1 MQPWNTMDLKRVEQC
16 DVFSVPVRLI
26 YADPD
31 FNCRNAFTLQSVKSL
46 ADNIAARGL
55 DFPVVLQRV
64 EDTKTLIPAGYSWRL
79 IVGFRRFVAVTTFL
93 KWEEIKASIRVG
105 ITDQEAAIL
114 NVTENLERKD
124 LNPLEE
130 AQALA
135 RRFKPGTTLREIAK
149 AMNRDTRWVHQR
161 LRLMELPEEI
171 REKVAAGLLTL
182 LDVDVLVQLPSDEQ
196 GQAAQELLAA
206 RGKRKRK
213 LNVNPKFRRKFQ
225 YRRGKEEINARIAQ
239 LIEAGLDGLAPRS
252 LAWCAGYISDD
263 DLDCDIASAIREKAE
278 EIPVESVS
286 VLTEGK

>member
-1 MQPWNTMDLKRVEQC
+1 MELKRVQEC
-16 DVFSVPVRLI
+16 DAFWVPVHLI
-26 YADPD
+26 YVDPE

-55 DFPVVLQRV
+55 DFPVVLQRA
-64 EDTKTLIPAGYSWRL
+64 EDTKTPIPEGYSWRL

-105 ITDQEAAIL
+105 ITDQEAEIL
-114 NVTENLERKD
+114 NIAENLERKD

-130 AQALA
+130 AQALV
-135 RRFKPGTTLREIAK
+135 RRFKSGTPLREIAK

-206 RGKRKRK
+206 RGNRKRK
-213 LNVNPKFRRKFQ
+213 LIVNPKFRRKFR

-239 LIEAGLDGLAPRS
+239 LMEAGLSGLATRFG
-252 LAWCAGYISDD
+252 AWCAGYISDD
-263 DLDCDIASAIREKAE
+263 DLDRDIEAEKQEKREG
-278 EIPVESVS
+278 ESTGGMS
-286 VLTEGK
+286 SS

>member
-1 MQPWNTMDLKRVEQC
+1 MELKRVQEC
-16 DVFSVPVRLI
+16 DAFWVPIRLI
-26 YADPD
+26 YADPE

-55 DFPVVLQRV
+55 DFPVVLQRA
-64 EDTKTLIPAGYSWRL
+64 EDTKTPIPAGYSWRL
-79 IVGFRRFVAVTTFL
+79 IVGFRRLVAVTTFL

-105 ITDQEAAIL
+105 ITDQEAEIL
-114 NVTENLERKD
+114 NIAENLERKD

-130 AQALA
+130 AQALV
-135 RRFKPGTTLREIAK
+135 RRFKPGTPLREIAK

-196 GQAAQELLAA
+196 GQATQELLVA
-206 RGKRKRK
+206 RGNRKRK
-213 LNVNPKFRRKFQ
+213 LIVNPKFRRKFR

-239 LIEAGLDGLAPRS
+239 LMEAGLSGLATRFG
-252 LAWCAGYISDD
+252 AWCAGYISDD
-263 DLDCDIASAIREKAE
+263 DLDRDIEAEKQERREG
-278 EIPVESVS
+278 ESKYGMS
-286 VLTEGK
+286 SS